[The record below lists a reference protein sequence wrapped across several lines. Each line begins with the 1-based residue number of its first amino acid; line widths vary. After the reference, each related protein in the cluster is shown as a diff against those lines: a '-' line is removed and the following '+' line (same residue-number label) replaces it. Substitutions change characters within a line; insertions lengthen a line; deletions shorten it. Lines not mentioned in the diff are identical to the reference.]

1 LSDALDV
8 MRPDLAFMDAIV
20 PATADEA
27 LVMDE
32 DAFRAFYERTA
43 RQVWAFLYRRTGDGP
58 LADDLLQET
67 YYRLLRVRRTFDSE
81 AHRVH
86 YLFRVAANLLAD
98 RSRRPPPTHVP
109 LAERERP
116 AGHGTQD
123 AAIIERRADLDRAL
137 ATLAPR
143 DRDMLWLAYADGAS
157 HDEIAEYLGVG
168 RPSIKAM
175 LFRARQRLAARL
187 RGTAAALHGRGR

>member
-1 LSDALDV
+1 
-8 MRPDLAFMDAIV
+8 MDAIA

-32 DAFRAFYERTA
+32 DAFRLFYERTA
-43 RQVWAFLYRRTGDGP
+43 RQVWAFLYRRTGDGS

-67 YYRLLRVRRTFDSE
+67 YYRLLRARRPFDSE

-98 RSRRPPPTHVP
+98 RSRRQPPTHVP
-109 LAERERP
+109 LSERERP
-116 AGHGTQD
+116 ADPGTH
-123 AAIIERRADLDRAL
+123 AAIIERLADLDRAL

-157 HDEIAEYLGVG
+157 HEEIAEYLGVA

>member
-1 LSDALDV
+1 
-8 MRPDLAFMDAIV
+8 MDAIV

-43 RQVWAFLYRRTGDGP
+43 RQVWAFLYRGTGDGT

-67 YYRLLRVRRTFDSE
+67 YYRLLRVRRTFESD
-81 AHRVH
+81 AHRIH

-98 RSRRPPPTHVP
+98 RRRRPPPTHVP
-109 LAERERP
+109 LAEQP
-116 AGHGTQD
+116 ASHGTNN
-123 AAIIERRADLDRAL
+123 AAVIERRADLDRAL

-157 HDEIAEYLGVG
+157 HEEIAEYLGVG

-187 RGTAAALHGRGR
+187 RATTTAFHGRGK